1 MSGIE
6 ATIVSDWELNNT
18 PIEVIAEDNDLD
30 PAAVKAVLLQYSG
43 KYRAADGQDNAVS
56 DNKLQDAELE
66 ELTRAYKAL
75 TFSDNEH
82 IRERVLRR
90 LIDDKKGRLEPVPAG
105 GPLGAGIQI
114 NIGML
119 QQHLSQV
126 EARFA
131 AVNAKALP
139 VPAREARMLQDAKIS
154 TVRAVEEV

>member
-43 KYRAADGQDNAVS
+43 KYRAADGQDNPVS

-90 LIDDKKGRLEPVPAG
+90 LIDDKKGRLDKKPQQRAISTIKNV
-105 GPLGAGIQI
+105 QI
-114 NIGML
+114 NVL
-119 QQHLSQV
+119 QLN
-126 EARFA
+126 EA
-131 AVNAKALP
+131 L
-139 VPAREARMLQDAKIS
+139 REQRKKKLLGDINKIMDL
-154 TVRAVEEV
+154 EVISK